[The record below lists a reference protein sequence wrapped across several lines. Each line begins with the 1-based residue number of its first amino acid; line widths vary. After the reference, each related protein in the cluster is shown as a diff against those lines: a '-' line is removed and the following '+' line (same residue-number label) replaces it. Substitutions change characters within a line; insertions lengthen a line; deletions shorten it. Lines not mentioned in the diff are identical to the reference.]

1 MERQESFFVRIAPGI
16 HQKSILSFLGRLD
29 ARRAEIMKK
38 VAEAKASR
46 EAAAKEA
53 EEQRTAFYGNSPLPR
68 AQPFCPR

>member
-1 MERQESFFVRIAPGI
+1 MAE
-16 HQKSILSFLGRLD
+16 LD

-68 AQPFCPR
+68 APLFCPR

>member
-1 MERQESFFVRIAPGI
+1 MAE
-16 HQKSILSFLGRLD
+16 LD
-29 ARRAEIMKK
+29 ARRAEQRLKGQELFSVQTSLLVGAEIMKK

-68 AQPFCPR
+68 APSFCPR

>member
-1 MERQESFFVRIAPGI
+1 MAE
-16 HQKSILSFLGRLD
+16 LD

-68 AQPFCPR
+68 APSFCPR

>member
-1 MERQESFFVRIAPGI
+1 MAE
-16 HQKSILSFLGRLD
+16 LD

-53 EEQRTAFYGNSPLPR
+53 EEQRTAFYGNLPLPR
-68 AQPFCPR
+68 SRALSFCPR